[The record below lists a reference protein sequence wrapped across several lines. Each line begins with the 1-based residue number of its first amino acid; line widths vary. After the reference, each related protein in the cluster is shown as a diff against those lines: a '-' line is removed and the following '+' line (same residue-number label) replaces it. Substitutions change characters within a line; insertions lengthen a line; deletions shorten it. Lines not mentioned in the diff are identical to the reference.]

1 VSRTPSVT
9 GGSGRGSSPVSPLP
23 MTEAGLEIIATARMG
38 DSYRVSTHQLYGLTW
53 LGDSASLSQLSLMV
67 PPNRARWAFAA
78 SLLLTAAFA
87 AGLAGE
93 FVHTDDGCQVE
104 VHCIACQRVL
114 LSVSTGAMA
123 PPWHPSIEP
132 VGRVTSH
139 DPIPTHVAETHASA
153 SRGPPLA

>member
-1 VSRTPSVT
+1 MGGWSELRRVT
-9 GGSGRGSSPVSPLP
+9 GRQEEVGDTSSDHRRNHLF
-23 MTEAGLEIIATARMG
+23 TNR
-38 DSYRVSTHQLYGLTW
+38 LYGLTW
-53 LGDSASLSQLSLMV
+53 LGDSASLSLLPLMV